1 MSSATRSSVVPPA
14 PWVVCKR
21 ETLEDLALGE
31 ERRVHV
37 LAGTSSAPAP
47 AGGGGT
53 SGFGFGV
60 RSPLFS
66 SGEGK
71 KEGVQ
76 RRAKKLQEHKRK
88 WERKLE
94 ERELRERA
102 ERIRKA
108 REAHQNAAQQSQDDD
123 DLGGMPGGF
132 PGSFFPGGLGDCFQ
146 DPEILAALQ
155 DPEVAAAFQD
165 ITRNPANISKYQSNP
180 KIKNIM
186 TKMAMKMGAS
196 APPPPM

>member
-76 RRAKKLQEHKRK
+76 RRVRGVSRLSLGPFGRVPASPAGSYGPSLMCSILCLAVTYWQAAKT
-88 WERKLE
+88 
-94 ERELRERA
+94 
-102 ERIRKA
+102 A
-108 REAHQNAAQQSQDDD
+108 RS
-123 DLGGMPGGF
+123 
-132 PGSFFPGGLGDCFQ
+132 
-146 DPEILAALQ
+146 
-155 DPEVAAAFQD
+155 
-165 ITRNPANISKYQSNP
+165 R
-180 KIKNIM
+180 
-186 TKMAMKMGAS
+186 
-196 APPPPM
+196 